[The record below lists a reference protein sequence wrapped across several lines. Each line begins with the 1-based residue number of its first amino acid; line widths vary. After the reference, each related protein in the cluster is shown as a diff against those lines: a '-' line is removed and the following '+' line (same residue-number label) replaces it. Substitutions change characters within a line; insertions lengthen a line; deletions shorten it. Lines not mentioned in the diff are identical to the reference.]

1 MKVEVAG
8 KGKGD
13 IVRVRRGAAKENTAR
28 SMSVHENENVRR
40 AGVEPSTSHAHSLTL
55 YIYKHVI
62 RTMKTEQVRVGPHLE
77 RDGAIHAAGDEDGH
91 VQWSGIRLAALE
103 KPRVVQ
109 T

>member
-1 MKVEVAG
+1 
-8 KGKGD
+8 
-13 IVRVRRGAAKENTAR
+13 
-28 SMSVHENENVRR
+28 MSEHEHENVRR

-55 YIYKHVI
+55 YIYQHVI

-77 RDGAIHAAGDEDGH
+77 RDGAIHAAGHEDGH
-91 VQWSGIRLAALE
+91 VQWSGVRLAALE